1 MRIKDEIRRI
11 CKIAHDRYPDKY
23 IEISGCMKCHVY
35 EGEAKYKWDYAL
47 YIEDTI
53 NHEKLKSLRGMKAF
67 LDAKLIDD
75 EGEA

>member
-1 MRIKDEIRRI
+1 
-11 CKIAHDRYPDKY
+11 
-23 IEISGCMKCHVY
+23 MKCHVY